1 MENTKIKSCTCTDQH
16 QDTIYGKFKR
26 LMNIFGK
33 PFKGY
38 KCTVC
43 GKQHLESHNSKSKK

>member
-1 MENTKIKSCTCTDQH
+1 MEQTKVITCSCKDSDQ
-16 QDTIYGKFKR
+16 DKMYGLFKR
-26 LMNIFGK
+26 LMNKFGK

-43 GKQHLESHNSKSKK
+43 GKQHTNVKSK